1 MSVSKLQGKKMPLSV
16 RRVCNMTAKLGLAFL
31 FATILT
37 ASGLRGDDT
46 PARRRTAR
54 QECESGKAGNYLK
67 DPDPEIR
74 RYALYCLT
82 ENDPAKELDALSEA
96 VKDPS
101 PLVRLTAVLSLGRLA
116 GRDSM
121 ADWLLQF
128 LNDDP
133 DPRVRAAA
141 DRFSWPFHRKNVR
154 LSEDPSWDHEVLTEK
169 SIQIPEDNWK
179 LTADPANKGHRNNY
193 FGENFPDSAWE
204 KGQCGEWTGKLAN
217 YPGYVWYRIR
227 FTMPPKIDCNA
238 VEVRFQAVDESA
250 WVWLNGVYLGAHDIG
265 LAGWDKPFSLDCRKE
280 IRFGK
285 ENLLVVRVLNRKQ
298 AGGIWKPVFIDIL
311 K

>member
-1 MSVSKLQGKKMPLSV
+1 MNRSNLQIPLSKRVRFSVSNV
-16 RRVCNMTAKLGLAFL
+16 GLAFL

-37 ASGLRGDDT
+37 VSGLRGDDT
-46 PARRRTAR
+46 LSLRKAARE
-54 QECESGKAGNYLK
+54 ECDSGKAGNYLK

-82 ENDPAKELDALSEA
+82 ENDPAKELAALSEA

-101 PLVRLTAVLSLGRLA
+101 PLVRLTAVSSLGRLA
-116 GRDSM
+116 GKDPA
-121 ADWLLQF
+121 ADELLQF
-128 LNDDP
+128 LYEDP
-133 DPRVRAAA
+133 DLRVRDAAN
-141 DRFSWPFHRKNVR
+141 RFSWPFHRKNVR
-154 LSEDPSWDHEVLTEK
+154 LSEDPSWDYTVITEK
-169 SIQIPEDNWK
+169 SIPIPEDNWK
-179 LTADPANKGHRNNY
+179 LIADPANKGHRNNY
-193 FGENFPDSAWE
+193 FGEKFPDSAWE

-227 FTMPPKIDCNA
+227 FTMPPKTECNA

-265 LAGWDKPFSLDCRKE
+265 LSGWDKPFSLDCRNE
-280 IRFGK
+280 IRFGE
-285 ENLLVVRVLNRKQ
+285 ENLLVVRVLNREK